1 MLLPWICMQFTQ
13 WVVAYVATGMNLDG
27 DVVCILKLVWK
38 RKKTI
43 GFMIWIDF
51 RLRAKFTGLNEILW
65 SELSSEIQ
73 MACELYQCDQTDPIF
88 LSIFFSLRLLV
99 FCKIFFFH
107 HFVVKESDSLSFNPS
122 QKKKNRTRDFFLLS
136 LVIW

>member
-99 FCKIFFFH
+99 FCKIFFFIILSSKRAIRFH
-107 HFVVKESDSLSFNPS
+107 STPLKRKKIAHETFFYSL
-122 QKKKNRTRDFFLLS
+122 
-136 LVIW
+136 W